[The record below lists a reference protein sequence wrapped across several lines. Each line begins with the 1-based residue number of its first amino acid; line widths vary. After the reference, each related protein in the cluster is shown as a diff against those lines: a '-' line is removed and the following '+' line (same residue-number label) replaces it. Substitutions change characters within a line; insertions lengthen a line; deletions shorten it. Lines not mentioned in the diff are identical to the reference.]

1 MEWRPRILTLVER
14 SPALLSDTLDKGLRR
29 YAIGDKLRSLR
40 LRKAM
45 GLVQLAA
52 HTGLSPAMLSKL
64 ERGQVFPTL
73 PTLLRISLVFNV
85 GLDHFFSDSDRRR
98 AIAVSRAAGRV
109 RLHEPPGARDAGW
122 SFEALDHAAVDKKLS
137 AWLAEFHP
145 VKAGTS
151 PTHHHPGIEFLFVV
165 SGRLMLSIKDEEPL
179 TLDPGD
185 AVYFDGTRPHG
196 YRRVGS
202 AACRAVVITVP

>member
-1 MEWRPRILTLVER
+1 M
-14 SPALLSDTLDKGLRR
+14 LSDTLDKGLRR
-29 YAIGDKLRSLR
+29 YAIGDKLKSLR
-40 LRKAM
+40 LRKQM

-85 GLDHFFSDSDRRR
+85 GLDHFFSDADRRR
-98 AIAVSRAAGRV
+98 GIAVSRAAGRV
-109 RLHEPPGARDAGW
+109 RLPEPQGAREAGW
-122 SFEALDHAAVDKKLS
+122 HFEALDHAAVDKKLS
-137 AWLAEFHP
+137 AWLAEFHAVP
-145 VKAGTS
+145 AGNVR
-151 PTHHHPGIEFLFVV
+151 THHHPGIEFLFVV
-165 SGRLMLSIKDEEPL
+165 SGKLTLSIKDEAPL
-179 TLDPGD
+179 VLDAGD

-196 YRRVGS
+196 YRKAGT